1 MSNTEMQDI
10 HVYQGTPILGDET
23 DKKKPTLYEAC
34 TKCCRSLEERQPNLC
49 VGR

>member
-23 DKKKPTLYEAC
+23 DKLKETYFI
-34 TKCCRSLEERQPNLC
+34 
-49 VGR
+49 